1 MGNIYESND
10 ILLNEIID
18 KHFMTFNKLD
28 ISTQLKLLNNRVF
41 IEALL
46 DDVSNY
52 LEGRAGLNSFIDN
65 ANEMI
70 LDHLFNS
77 PLFYDV
83 LKVSD
88 KLEKVIRAIALS
100 SNPIVTMHLEE
111 SKFSSLIINNI
122 NIIILLADNIS
133 KENSIALF
141 RYILNNCPDKVNL
154 IGNFNE
160 INQWAIINDIGIIEF
175 YELVLKNEE
184 LFELLDDDVISK
196 LIEADP
202 FKSYLFNKDQEFV
215 IKILKREV
223 KLSGKFSNDYQLIS
237 KLRDIPDVNDYRFLI
252 THIIDVAY
260 NNIKRLNW
268 LRYKLSL
275 DYFKENNIPIEEK
288 HLARYENDS
297 ILDESMF
304 SKTFEESRLESERDL
319 YYDRKVASLTDIFDE
334 YRTVLHVFNE
344 DNIKQLNKNVNIKK
358 ILRDLLNSNISQ
370 EALYITLREL
380 TSNELFEILI
390 DRYFKDVPYNFLLN
404 AINVVNFF
412 ITKDLSKFNLTDE
425 QIESLNERLDIYSTI
440 INFFDLDLESQKE
453 FYHSLNN
460 GLDYMRY
467 FYEDFKLA
475 QQISYEDYNKVVF
488 DPNNSNLLSVEL
500 SNDKVKVFELRGEE
514 FYTFSHVTSIKRKD
528 SNVEYNLWNDRLNE
542 FLSDPSAPSVKT
554 FGSSISLNSHKKME
568 SFRAVSEY
576 VTFGFCH
583 LNPNRFAHVY
593 HADSYSWY
601 YERGLGMKKINEL
614 ETSEDLIA
622 KTKKYNEILYQEIGY
637 FLLDKD
643 VLANY
648 DHFNPSYL
656 ICYDEITYKD
666 RLVAERMGIPIL
678 LIHTEY
684 YNMEKEDYNDYN
696 NLNEYIDNERD
707 AYSATYK
714 RK

>member
-1 MGNIYESND
+1 MGNLYESND

-18 KHFMTFNKLD
+18 KHFVTFNKLD

-52 LEGRAGLNSFIDN
+52 LEGRAGLNNFIDN

-70 LDHLFNS
+70 LDHLFNN

-133 KENSIALF
+133 KENSVALF

-196 LIEADP
+196 LIEDDP

-252 THIIDVAY
+252 THINDVAY
-260 NNIKRLNW
+260 NNIKRINW

-275 DYFKENNIPIEEK
+275 DYFEENNIPIEEK

-304 SKTFEESRLESERDL
+304 SKTFEESRLEAERDL

-425 QIESLNERLDIYSTI
+425 QIESLNERLDIYTTI

-460 GLDYMRY
+460 GLNYMRY

-475 QQISYEDYNKVVF
+475 QQISYQDYNKVVF

-500 SNDKVKVFELRGEE
+500 SDDKVKVFELKGEE

-554 FGSSISLNSHKKME
+554 FGSSISLNSHRKME

-648 DHFNPSYL
+648 EHFNPSYL

-666 RLVAERMGIPIL
+666 RLVAERMNIPIL